1 MSDKDS
7 NIKEAEIVDYILTAR
22 SLGKRY
28 KNFKALNDFSIHVP
42 KGAIYGFVG
51 KNGAGK
57 TTFIRLVCGLQ
68 EPSAGSYAIYGT
80 ENNDPGIS
88 RCRRRMG
95 AVVETPSIYQD
106 MTAEDNL
113 KEQYRIIGLP
123 SFDSIPELLRL
134 VGLENTGKKKAKHF
148 SLGMK
153 QRLGI
158 AIALAGNPD
167 FLILDEPVNGLD
179 PQGIIEVRELILKL
193 NREKGITFL
202 ISSHILDELS
212 RLATHYGFIDS
223 GHMVKEM
230 SAAELDAACRKCIRV
245 QVSDVRALSRVLD
258 EMDLEY
264 SILSDTMA
272 DIFAKI
278 NVSQLAL
285 ALAEQGCDIISLDE
299 REESLESYYVNLIRG
314 GNRNE

>member
-1 MSDKDS
+1 M
-7 NIKEAEIVDYILTAR
+7 DYILTAR

-68 EPSAGSYAIYGT
+68 EPSSGSYAIYGT

-179 PQGIIEVRELILKL
+179 PQGIIEMRELILKL

-285 ALAEQGCDIISLDE
+285 ALADQGCDIISLDE

>member
-1 MSDKDS
+1 M
-7 NIKEAEIVDYILTAR
+7 DYILTAR

-80 ENNDPGIS
+80 ENTDPGIS

-106 MTAEDNL
+106 MTAEENL

-158 AIALAGNPD
+158 AIALSGNPD

-193 NREKGITFL
+193 NCEKGITFL

-212 RLATHYGFIDS
+212 R
-223 GHMVKEM
+223 
-230 SAAELDAACRKCIRV
+230 
-245 QVSDVRALSRVLD
+245 VLD

-264 SILSDTMA
+264 SILSDTIA
-272 DIFAKI
+272 DIFARI

-285 ALAEQGCDIISLDE
+285 ALADQGCDIISLDE
-299 REESLESYYVNLIRG
+299 REESLESYYVNLIGG
-314 GNRNE
+314 GNQNE

>member
-1 MSDKDS
+1 M
-7 NIKEAEIVDYILTAR
+7 DYILTAR

-179 PQGIIEVRELILKL
+179 PQGIIEIRELILKL

-230 SAAELDAACRKCIRV
+230 SAAELDTACRKCIRV

-285 ALAEQGCDIISLDE
+285 ALADQGCDIISLDE
-299 REESLESYYVNLIRG
+299 REESLESYYVNLIGG

>member
-1 MSDKDS
+1 M
-7 NIKEAEIVDYILTAR
+7 DYILTAR

-95 AVVETPSIYQD
+95 AVVEMPSIYQD
-106 MTAEDNL
+106 MTAEENL

-158 AIALAGNPD
+158 AIALSGDPD

-264 SILSDTMA
+264 SILSDTIA
-272 DIFAKI
+272 DIFARI

-285 ALAEQGCDIISLDE
+285 ALADQGCDIISLDE
-299 REESLESYYVNLIRG
+299 REESLESYYVNLIGG
-314 GNRNE
+314 GNQNE

>member
-1 MSDKDS
+1 M
-7 NIKEAEIVDYILTAR
+7 DYVLTAR

-28 KNFKALNDFSIHVP
+28 KNFKALNDFSIHVS
-42 KGAIYGFVG
+42 KGAIYGFIG

-57 TTFIRLVCGLQ
+57 TTLIRLVCGLQ
-68 EPSAGSYAIYGT
+68 EPSAGSYTLYGT
-80 ENNDPGIS
+80 EHTDPGIS

-230 SAAELDAACRKCIRV
+230 SATELDAACRKCIRV
-245 QVSDVRALSRVLD
+245 QVSDVRVLSRVLD
-258 EMDLEY
+258 EMELDY
-264 SILSDTMA
+264 RILSDTMA
-272 DIFAKI
+272 DIFAKVNI
-278 NVSQLAL
+278 SQLAL
-285 ALAEQGCDIISLDE
+285 ALADQGCDIISLSE
-299 REESLESYYVNLIRG
+299 REESLESYYVNLIGG
-314 GNRNE
+314 GNQNE

>member
-1 MSDKDS
+1 M
-7 NIKEAEIVDYILTAR
+7 DYILTAR

-179 PQGIIEVRELILKL
+179 PQGIIEMRELILKL

-285 ALAEQGCDIISLDE
+285 ALADQGCDIISLDE
-299 REESLESYYVNLIRG
+299 REESLESYYVNLIGG
-314 GNRNE
+314 GNRNEQTVIRGFREIKEK

>member
-1 MSDKDS
+1 M
-7 NIKEAEIVDYILTAR
+7 DYILTAR

-80 ENNDPGIS
+80 ENNDPGIN

-179 PQGIIEVRELILKL
+179 PQGIIEMRELILKL

-230 SAAELDAACRKCIRV
+230 SAAELDTACRKCIRV

-285 ALAEQGCDIISLDE
+285 ALADQGCDIISLDE
-299 REESLESYYVNLIRG
+299 REESLESYYVNLIGG